1 MSLSRQRGE
10 KVETFRLF
18 QCGAPRGRTVEH
30 RQGFKVAVPEEIA
43 FRLGFIDAEQLARL
57 AQPLIKTDYGRYLA
71 WLAQGGGEDDAF
83 FAS

>member
-30 RQGFKVAVPEEIA
+30 RQ
-43 FRLGFIDAEQLARL
+43 D
-57 AQPLIKTDYGRYLA
+57 
-71 WLAQGGGEDDAF
+71 
-83 FAS
+83 S